1 LCNIVKELVVGH
13 DEGSRGGKEGD
24 DKIGDSQNDAVEWRS
39 TTVPGER
46 LKNEGEERKE
56 GSEQMRGGRGGGKRK
71 DEKIIETE
79 EEEETEEPL
88 CLYLLDSR
96 HLARNT
102 DRKSPR
108 CPSPKSMGWPGDGG
122 CAGGRPVWARGGGRA
137 ASRCDAATAVAVAVA
152 VAAAIDDDIWNR

>member
-56 GSEQMRGGRGGGKRK
+56 GSEQMRGGGG
-71 DEKIIETE
+71 E
-79 EEEETEEPL
+79 
-88 CLYLLDSR
+88 
-96 HLARNT
+96 
-102 DRKSPR
+102 
-108 CPSPKSMGWPGDGG
+108 
-122 CAGGRPVWARGGGRA
+122 GGRGRTRR
-137 ASRCDAATAVAVAVA
+137 S
-152 VAAAIDDDIWNR
+152 